1 MAIRPEYLGNMRKL
15 LVILLGL
22 LAAPVAAEE
31 VYRYVDE
38 DGTVVFTDQ
47 RPSDDAKP
55 MDLPGLSIMESH
67 KPARAGAD
75 DEESEEEDGAEPVYP
90 DLTMISPKREETFQG
105 SGNTLPVRLVTRQEL
120 RPGDEVVVY
129 LDDQEQGRFQSFS
142 VDLQQVP
149 RGTHE
154 VRAEVHDDE
163 DRVVGESGPVTFH
176 MKQHSRLHQNQPM
189 VNPPG

>member
-1 MAIRPEYLGNMRKL
+1 MRKL
-15 LVILLGL
+15 LVIALVF

-47 RPSDDAKP
+47 RPSDDAQP
-55 MDLPGLSIMESH
+55 MDLPGLSIMESP
-67 KPARAGAD
+67 KPAPAPAD
-75 DEESEEEDGAEPVYP
+75 DEASEEEDEAEPVYP

-105 SGNTLPVRLVTRQEL
+105 TGNTLPVRVVTRQEL
-120 RPGDEVVVY
+120 RPGDQVVVY
-129 LDDQEQGRFQSFS
+129 LDGQEQGRFQSFS
-142 VDLQQVP
+142 VDLEQVP
-149 RGTHE
+149 RGAHE
-154 VRAEVHDDE
+154 VRVKVHDAE
-163 DRVVGESGPVTFH
+163 DRMVGDTGPVTFH